1 MADEFINEAG
11 NDVTD
16 AFRNY
21 VRPLVGALP
30 VAERISA
37 PAVPKIAPKGN

>member
-1 MADEFINEAG
+1 MADEFLNNEG

-16 AFRNY
+16 AFKNY

-30 VAERISA
+30 TMARLSA
-37 PAVPKIAPKGN
+37 PTVAKILKKD